1 MNNAMLN
8 SYIRNAI
15 GAVIG
20 AVVTVMAVKNYGSP
34 IDLTAADWKAVAN
47 ALWAGA
53 LPTLARYLNVKD
65 SAFGRT
71 AK

>member
-20 AVVTVMAVKNYGSP
+20 AVVTVMAVQNYGSP

>member
-1 MNNAMLN
+1 MNKEMLN

-15 GAVIG
+15 GALIG
-20 AVVTVMAVKNYGSP
+20 AVVTVMAVKSYGSP
-34 IDLTAADWKAVAN
+34 LDLNGADWKAVAN

-53 LPTLARYLNVKD
+53 LPTLARFLNVKD

>member
-1 MNNAMLN
+1 MNKAMIN
-8 SYIRNAI
+8 SYVRNAI
-15 GAVIG
+15 GALIG

-34 IDLTAADWKAVAN
+34 LDLTGADWKAVAN

-53 LPTLARYLNVKD
+53 LPTLARYLNLQD